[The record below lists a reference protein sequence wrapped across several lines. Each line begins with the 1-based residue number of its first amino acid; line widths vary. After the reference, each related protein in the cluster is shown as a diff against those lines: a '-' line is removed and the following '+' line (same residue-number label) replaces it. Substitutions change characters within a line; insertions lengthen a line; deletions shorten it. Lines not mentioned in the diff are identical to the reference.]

1 MTEFFIV
8 PYPKNRRV
16 FVDGG
21 PNGRTNRVQSVERG
35 SHTFDLGEPVDYM
48 PDAHFT
54 FVGDTSFEHPQVI
67 SFVPV
72 SGAVFVSAV
81 AAVPLPPP
89 APDKPPTAAPKKK
102 KKKKKKGKKAAKKKA
117 AKKNKKTR
125 RVKHR

>member
-8 PYPKNRRV
+8 PFPADRRV

-48 PDAHFT
+48 PDAQFT
-54 FVGDTSFEHPQVI
+54 SVTDTSIERPQVI
-67 SFVPV
+67 MFEPLALE
-72 SGAVFVSAV
+72 GV
-81 AAVPLPPP
+81 AAGVVVEEAAAPPP
-89 APDKPPTAAPKKK
+89 ARPVR
-102 KKKKKKGKKAAKKKA
+102 KARKTRKAGKKKA
-117 AKKNKKTR
+117 GKKKSAKKASRGRR